1 MPASFGRRMSPAALC
16 APYAPL
22 MPRRAVG
29 GRQIALA
36 DNAPMPVHSVVP
48 LPATV
53 RPPFEVYLNGVHQE
67 LGADYVVRDGAL
79 IFERELK
86 KEGKLPFWRW
96 FMGAWGVGSYGQND
110 SVDVRYEVDGR
121 AALIEGL
128 EIAPPA

>member
-1 MPASFGRRMSPAALC
+1 
-16 APYAPL
+16 
-22 MPRRAVG
+22 
-29 GRQIALA
+29 
-36 DNAPMPVHSVVP
+36 MPVHSVVP